1 MDFSRERCYG
11 RTMVGPNLGIRIVK
25 ESRRNA
31 EKMKNH
37 PTIRCWHEDEG
48 HDVWRAF
55 YDTFSEVTTSS
66 LITVLFDSPP
76 LS

>member
-1 MDFSRERCYG
+1 MDFNRERCYG

-37 PTIRCWHEDEG
+37 PRIRCWHEDEG
-48 HDVWRAF
+48 HDVW
-55 YDTFSEVTTSS
+55 
-66 LITVLFDSPP
+66 
-76 LS
+76 